1 MIASPPAASA
11 ALTDLSGRLAIVT
24 GGSRGQGEAEA
35 RLLARA
41 GAAVLIAD
49 VLEAE
54 GAALAEALV
63 ADGHEARFARLDVA
77 SPESWAA
84 AIDAAAGWKGRLDV
98 LVNNAGIINRQST
111 SDTTLDGWNRL
122 IGINLTG
129 TFLGIKAAAPLMR
142 DGGGGSIVNIA
153 SNSAF
158 SGHYDPAYTASKWG
172 VRGLTRTAAMEY
184 VTWGIR
190 VNSVCPGLIVTGLNA
205 NASHLQPMIGLTPMA
220 RSGTPDE
227 VAQLVLFLASD
238 ASSFITGEDFTI
250 DGGFTAGAAYRR
262 VAVESGLLPATER
275 G

>member
-1 MIASPPAASA
+1 MSKDNVMMD
-11 ALTDLSGRLAIVT
+11 LTGRLAVVT

-35 RLLARA
+35 RQLARA

-54 GAALAEALV
+54 GRALAAALVGEGL
-63 ADGHEARFARLDVA
+63 EARFVTLDVA
-77 SPESWAA
+77 RPDSWAA
-84 AIDAAAGWKGRLDV
+84 LIAVAEAWKGRLDI
-98 LVNNAGIINRQST
+98 LVNNAGIINRASLN
-111 SDTTLDGWNRL
+111 DTTLEGWNRL

-129 TFLGIKAAAPLMR
+129 TFLGIQASAPLMR
-142 DGGGGSIVNIA
+142 ASGGGSIINIA

-184 VTWGIR
+184 VTWGVR

-205 NASHLQPMIGLTPMA
+205 NAPHLQPMIGLTPMG
-220 RSGTPDE
+220 RSGSPDE

-262 VAVESGLLPATER
+262 VAVESGLLPASIPQ

>member
-1 MIASPPAASA
+1 MSGVNKGPSM
-11 ALTDLSGRLAIVT
+11 LDLSGRVAIVT

-35 RLLARA
+35 RMLARA

-49 VLEAE
+49 VLDGE
-54 GAALAEALV
+54 GSDLADALV
-63 ADGHEARFARLDVA
+63 GEGLDARFTHLDVA
-77 SPESWAA
+77 RPESWAF
-84 AIDAAAGWKGRLDV
+84 AIAMVQDWKGRLDV
-98 LVNNAGIINRQST
+98 LVNNAGIINRRSIN
-111 SDTTLDGWNRL
+111 DTTLEGWNRL
-122 IGINLTG
+122 IGVNLTG
-129 TFLGIKAAAPLMR
+129 TFLGIQAAAPMMR
-142 DGGGGSIVNIA
+142 ATGGGSVVNIA

-184 VTWGIR
+184 VSWGIR

-205 NASHLQPMIGLTPMA
+205 NAAHLEPMIGLTPMH

-262 VAVESGLLPATER
+262 VAVESGLLPA
-275 G
+275 

>member
-1 MIASPPAASA
+1 MTTPNPVAM
-11 ALTDLSGRLAIVT
+11 TDLSGRVAIVT

-49 VLEAE
+49 VLDAE
-54 GAALAEALV
+54 GTALAEALV
-63 ADGHEARFARLDVA
+63 ADGHEARFAHLDVA
-77 SPESWAA
+77 TPESWAA
-84 AIDAAAGWKGRLDV
+84 TIDLVQAWKGRLDI
-98 LVNNAGIINRQST
+98 LVNNAGIINRTST
-111 SDTTLDGWNRL
+111 NDTTLDGWNRL
-122 IGINLTG
+122 IAINLTG
-129 TFLGIKAAAPLMR
+129 TFLGIQAAASLMR
-142 DGGGGSIVNIA
+142 ATGGGSIVNIS

-184 VTWGIR
+184 VTCGIR

-205 NASHLQPMIGLTPMA
+205 NAAHLQPMIGLTPMA
-220 RSGTPDE
+220 RSGAPDE

-262 VAVESGLLPATER
+262 VAVESGLLPP
-275 G
+275 GNPG